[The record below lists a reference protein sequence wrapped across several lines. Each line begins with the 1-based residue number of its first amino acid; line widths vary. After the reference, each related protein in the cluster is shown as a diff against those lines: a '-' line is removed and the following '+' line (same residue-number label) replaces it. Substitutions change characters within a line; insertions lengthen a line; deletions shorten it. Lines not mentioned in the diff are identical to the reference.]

1 MVWTKLIRLQAK
13 HPEFRLQYEYFILN
27 TVLLNCQLIIFYCL
41 SPLLHREQAL
51 PTIQIQLQREI
62 PDYGA
67 HVDLPLG
74 TSSKTSSGLPKTIS
88 KLTSKFTKKV
98 SSSSNSGGSYSIPS
112 TPSRSM
118 LSTSSSED
126 KAKSLGHSDGRLQSI
141 LQMASL
147 SSTPDPTQQSQL
159 ANGLVSDDQGMN
171 LPTDQ
176 EMQDV
181 IDFLSGFNMGKSQQA
196 SPLVKRRNSVASANP
211 AELKPPSGP
220 PPTSQTISLQP
231 PAQAMPQ
238 PQPPAVQKQQQ
249 PQPQPPPPTP
259 QQQQQPQQ
267 PPPAPQQPSPQALQY
282 YQHLLQPISQQQ
294 PPPPQLPP
302 QQTPPQVLP
311 QQRVASKWLGT
322 SGQQPP
328 PQGPPGGLSPLG
340 PIGQWGSPAL
350 PDLSSDLYSLGLVST
365 YMDSV
370 MSEMLGQKPQGP
382 RNNTWPNRD
391 QSEGVF
397 GVLGDTLPFDPAGE
411 IHLPTCLWGVLWII
425 HIEMSETFF
434 KADLVQEKI

>member
-1 MVWTKLIRLQAK
+1 M
-13 HPEFRLQYEYFILN
+13 
-27 TVLLNCQLIIFYCL
+27 
-41 SPLLHREQAL
+41 
-51 PTIQIQLQREI
+51 PTIQIQLQRES
-62 PDYGA
+62 PDYGGQA
-67 HVDLPLG
+67 DLTPG
-74 TSSKTSSGLPKTIS
+74 TTSKTSSGLPKTIS

-98 SSSSNSGGSYSIPS
+98 SSSSNNGGSYSIPS

-118 LSTSSSED
+118 LTTSSSED

-141 LQMASL
+141 LQMSSL
-147 SSTPDPTQQSQL
+147 SCTPDSTQQSQL
-159 ANGLVSDDQGMN
+159 ANGSVFEDQGMN

-220 PPTSQTISLQP
+220 PPTSQSISHNALQP
-231 PAQAMPQ
+231 PAQTLPQ
-238 PQPPAVQKQQQ
+238 PQPQAVQKQQPP
-249 PQPQPPPPTP
+249 PQPQPPPPQQQQP
-259 QQQQQPQQ
+259 QQQQQP
-267 PPPAPQQPSPQALQY
+267 PPPPPQQPSPQALQY

-294 PPPPQLPP
+294 PPPPQLPS

-311 QQRVASKWLGT
+311 QQRVTSKWLGT

-328 PQGPPGGLSPLG
+328 PQGPPAGLSPLG
-340 PIGQWGSPAL
+340 PIGQWGSPGL

-397 GVLGDTLPFDPAGE
+397 GVLGDSLPFDPAGE
-411 IHLPTCLWGVLWII
+411 IHLAFICPVGVLVSLIDII
-425 HIEMSETFF
+425 QQVH
-434 KADLVQEKI
+434 

>member
-1 MVWTKLIRLQAK
+1 MYTY
-13 HPEFRLQYEYFILN
+13 PIL
-27 TVLLNCQLIIFYCL
+27 FF
-41 SPLLHREQAL
+41 SREQAL
-51 PTIQIQLQREI
+51 PTIQIQLRDT
-62 PDYGA
+62 PDYGSQ
-67 HVDLPLG
+67 VDMAPG
-74 TSSKTSSGLPKTIS
+74 NTSKASSGLPRTIS

-98 SSSSNSGGSYSIPS
+98 SSNSNNGGSYSIPS

-118 LSTSSSED
+118 LSTSTSDD

-141 LQMASL
+141 LQMSGLASTSD
-147 SSTPDPTQQSQL
+147 SSQKNQL
-159 ANGLVSDDQGMN
+159 ANGSVSQEQGMN

-211 AELKPPSGP
+211 AEIKPPTGL
-220 PPTSQTISLQP
+220 PPTSQSISHNALQP
-231 PAQAMPQ
+231 SAQTQSQPKPQ
-238 PQPPAVQKQQQ
+238 PQAVQKQQ
-249 PQPQPPPPTP
+249 PQPQPPPPQQ

-267 PPPAPQQPSPQALQY
+267 PPPPPPQQPSPQALQY
-282 YQHLLQPISQQQ
+282 YQHLLQPIN
-294 PPPPQLPP
+294 QLPS

-311 QQRVASKWLGT
+311 QQRVTNKWLGT

-340 PIGQWGSPAL
+340 PIGQWGSPGL

-370 MSEMLGQKPQGP
+370 MSEMLGQKPQCP

-391 QSEGVF
+391 QTEGAF
-397 GVLGDTLPFDPAGE
+397 GVLGDSLPFDPAGE
-411 IHLPTCLWGVLWII
+411 IHLTFAYPGVFW
-425 HIEMSETFF
+425 
-434 KADLVQEKI
+434 

>member
-1 MVWTKLIRLQAK
+1 M
-13 HPEFRLQYEYFILN
+13 
-27 TVLLNCQLIIFYCL
+27 
-41 SPLLHREQAL
+41 
-51 PTIQIQLQREI
+51 QLQREI
-62 PDYGA
+62 PDYGSQA
-67 HVDLPLG
+67 DLPPG

-98 SSSSNSGGSYSIPS
+98 SSSSNSGGSYSIPN

-118 LSTSSSED
+118 LTSSSSED
-126 KAKSLGHSDGRLQSI
+126 KAKSLGHGDGRLHSI
-141 LQMASL
+141 LQMGSL
-147 SSTPDPTQQSQL
+147 SCNPDSTQLNQL

-220 PPTSQTISLQP
+220 PPTSQAISHSALQP
-231 PAQAMPQ
+231 PTQTLPQPQSQ
-238 PQPPAVQKQQQ
+238 PQPPPSVQKQQ
-249 PQPQPPPPTP
+249 PQPQPPPP
-259 QQQQQPQQ
+259 QQQQPQQ
-267 PPPAPQQPSPQALQY
+267 QQPAPPPQQPSPQALQY

-311 QQRVASKWLGT
+311 QQRVANKWLGT

-328 PQGPPGGLSPLG
+328 PQGPPAGLSPLG
-340 PIGQWGSPAL
+340 PIGQWSSPGL

-397 GVLGDTLPFDPAGE
+397 GVLGDTLPFDPAGKFFSRLQGFVMWV
-411 IHLPTCLWGVLWII
+411 IQDII
-425 HIEMSETFF
+425 QPKTQTQI
-434 KADLVQEKI
+434 

>member
-1 MVWTKLIRLQAK
+1 M
-13 HPEFRLQYEYFILN
+13 
-27 TVLLNCQLIIFYCL
+27 
-41 SPLLHREQAL
+41 
-51 PTIQIQLQREI
+51 PTIQIQLQRES
-62 PDYGA
+62 PDYGGQA
-67 HVDLPLG
+67 DLPPG
-74 TSSKTSSGLPKTIS
+74 TTSKTSSGLPKTIS

-98 SSSSNSGGSYSIPS
+98 SSSSNNGGSYSIPS

-118 LSTSSSED
+118 FSTSNSED

-141 LQMASL
+141 LQMSSL
-147 SSTPDPTQQSQL
+147 SCTPDSTQQSQL
-159 ANGLVSDDQGMN
+159 ANGSVSEDQGMN

-196 SPLVKRRNSVASANP
+196 SPLVKRRNSLASANP

-220 PPTSQTISLQP
+220 PPTSQSIQQGALQP
-231 PAQAMPQ
+231 PVQTLPQ
-238 PQPPAVQKQQQ
+238 PQTVQKQQPQ
-249 PQPQPPPPTP
+249 PQPQPPPP
-259 QQQQQPQQ
+259 QQQQPQQ
-267 PPPAPQQPSPQALQY
+267 QPQPPPAPPQQPSPQTLQY

-302 QQTPPQVLP
+302 QQTTAQVLP
-311 QQRVASKWLGT
+311 QQRVTSKWLST

-328 PQGPPGGLSPLG
+328 PQAPPGGLSPLG
-340 PIGQWGSPAL
+340 PIGQWGSPGL

-397 GVLGDTLPFDPAGE
+397 GVLGDSLPFDPAGE
-411 IHLPTCLWGVLWII
+411 LHPLLICPGGLLMMLIH
-425 HIEMSETFF
+425 
-434 KADLVQEKI
+434 

>member
-1 MVWTKLIRLQAK
+1 MYNFNIWLK
-13 HPEFRLQYEYFILN
+13 HVKQSQLNSYSTLLLYTYPIL
-27 TVLLNCQLIIFYCL
+27 FF
-41 SPLLHREQAL
+41 SREQAL
-51 PTIQIQLQREI
+51 PTIQIQLRDT
-62 PDYGA
+62 PDYGSQ
-67 HVDLPLG
+67 VDMPPG
-74 TSSKTSSGLPKTIS
+74 NTSKASSGLPRTIS

-98 SSSSNSGGSYSIPS
+98 SSNSNNGGSYSIPS

-118 LSTSSSED
+118 LSTSTSDD

-141 LQMASL
+141 LQMSGL
-147 SSTPDPTQQSQL
+147 SSTSDSSQKKQL
-159 ANGLVSDDQGMN
+159 ANGSVSQEQGMN

-211 AELKPPSGP
+211 AEIKPPTGL
-220 PPTSQTISLQP
+220 PPTTQSISHNALQP
-231 PAQAMPQ
+231 SAQSQ
-238 PQPPAVQKQQQ
+238 PKSQSQAVQKQ
-249 PQPQPPPPTP
+249 QPQPPPPQQQ
-259 QQQQQPQQ
+259 QQQQQP
-267 PPPAPQQPSPQALQY
+267 PPPPPQQPSPQALQY
-282 YQHLLQPISQQQ
+282 YQHLLQPIN
-294 PPPPQLPP
+294 QLPS

-311 QQRVASKWLGT
+311 QQRVTNKWLGT

-340 PIGQWGSPAL
+340 PIGQWGSPGL

-370 MSEMLGQKPQGP
+370 MSEMLGQKPQCP

-391 QSEGVF
+391 QSEGAF
-397 GVLGDTLPFDPAGE
+397 GVLGDSLPFDPAGE
-411 IHLPTCLWGVLWII
+411 VHL
-425 HIEMSETFF
+425 TFAYPGGF
-434 KADLVQEKI
+434 WWCSYILVILDNWLLK

>member
-1 MVWTKLIRLQAK
+1 M
-13 HPEFRLQYEYFILN
+13 
-27 TVLLNCQLIIFYCL
+27 
-41 SPLLHREQAL
+41 
-51 PTIQIQLQREI
+51 PTIQIQLQREA
-62 PDYGA
+62 PDYGGQA
-67 HVDLPLG
+67 DLPPG
-74 TSSKTSSGLPKTIS
+74 TSSKASSGLPKTIS

-98 SSSSNSGGSYSIPS
+98 SSSSHNSGGSYSIPN

-118 LSTSSSED
+118 LTTSNSEE
-126 KAKSLGHSDGRLQSI
+126 KAKNLGHSDGRLQSI
-141 LQMASL
+141 LQMGNL
-147 SSTPDPTQQSQL
+147 SCAADSTQQNQL
-159 ANGLVSDDQGMN
+159 ANGLVSEDQGMN

-220 PPTSQTISLQP
+220 PPTSQAISHSALQP
-231 PAQAMPQ
+231 QPQPQ
-238 PQPPAVQKQQQ
+238 PQPPPSVPKQQPQ
-249 PQPQPPPPTP
+249 PQPQPPPPPQQQPQP
-259 QQQQQPQQ
+259 QQQQ
-267 PPPAPQQPSPQALQY
+267 PPPPPQQQPSPQALQY

-311 QQRVASKWLGT
+311 QQRVTSKWLGT

-328 PQGPPGGLSPLG
+328 PQGPPAGLSPLG
-340 PIGQWGSPAL
+340 PIGQWSSPGL

-370 MSEMLGQKPQGP
+370 MTEMLGQKPQGP

-411 IHLPTCLWGVLWII
+411 MGP
-425 HIEMSETFF
+425 SFETFC
-434 KADLVQEKI
+434 I

>member
-1 MVWTKLIRLQAK
+1 M
-13 HPEFRLQYEYFILN
+13 
-27 TVLLNCQLIIFYCL
+27 
-41 SPLLHREQAL
+41 
-51 PTIQIQLQREI
+51 QLQREI
-62 PDYGA
+62 PDYGGQA
-67 HVDLPLG
+67 DLPPCTG
-74 TSSKTSSGLPKTIS
+74 SKTSSGLPKTIS

-118 LSTSSSED
+118 LTTSSSEN
-126 KAKSLGHSDGRLQSI
+126 KTKSLGHSDGRLQSI
-141 LQMASL
+141 LQMSSL
-147 SSTPDPTQQSQL
+147 SCTLDSSQQSQL

-220 PPTSQTISLQP
+220 PPTSQSISHSTIQP
-231 PAQAMPQ
+231 QGQTLPQ
-238 PQPPAVQKQQQ
+238 PQPPPSVQKQQ
-249 PQPQPPPPTP
+249 PQPQPPPPH
-259 QQQQQPQQ
+259 QQQ
-267 PPPAPQQPSPQALQY
+267 PPPPPQQTSPQALQY

-294 PPPPQLPP
+294 QQQPPPP
-302 QQTPPQVLP
+302 QQTPPQVLS
-311 QQRVASKWLGT
+311 QQRVASKWLVT

-328 PQGPPGGLSPLG
+328 PQGPPAGLSPLG
-340 PIGQWGSPAL
+340 PIGQWASPGL
-350 PDLSSDLYSLGLVST
+350 PDMSSDLYSLGLVST

-411 IHLPTCLWGVLWII
+411 SISLFY
-425 HIEMSETFF
+425 MSTRWTSSRLKQRVFSCVYF
-434 KADLVQEKI
+434 NCGIKKYKINH

>member
-1 MVWTKLIRLQAK
+1 MCLC
-13 HPEFRLQYEYFILN
+13 
-27 TVLLNCQLIIFYCL
+27 LLY
-41 SPLLHREQAL
+41 REQAL
-51 PTIQIQLQREI
+51 PTIQIQLQRES
-62 PDYGA
+62 PDYSI
-67 HVDLPLG
+67 HTDLPPG

-88 KLTSKFTKKV
+88 KLTSKFTRKV
-98 SSSSNSGGSYSIPS
+98 TSSSNSGGSYSIPS
-112 TPSRSM
+112 TPSRTM
-118 LSTSSSED
+118 LTTSSVED
-126 KAKSLGHSDGRLQSI
+126 KAKSLGHSDGRLQNI
-141 LQMASL
+141 LQIGNL
-147 SSTPDPTQQSQL
+147 SCAPDSTQQGHL
-159 ANGLVSDDQGMN
+159 ANGSVSDDQGMN

-220 PPTSQTISLQP
+220 PPTSQSISHTALQA
-231 PAQAMPQ
+231 PAQT
-238 PQPPAVQKQQQ
+238 QPPAVQKQQQ
-249 PQPQPPPPTP
+249 QPQPQPQPPPPP
-259 QQQQQPQQ
+259 QQQQQQPQQ
-267 PPPAPQQPSPQALQY
+267 QQPPPPPQQQQPSPQALQY

-328 PQGPPGGLSPLG
+328 PQAPPAGLSPLG
-340 PIGQWGSPAL
+340 PIGQWGSPGL

-391 QSEGVF
+391 QSDGVF

-411 IHLPTCLWGVLWII
+411 IHLPIT
-425 HIEMSETFF
+425 H
-434 KADLVQEKI
+434 

>member
-1 MVWTKLIRLQAK
+1 M
-13 HPEFRLQYEYFILN
+13 
-27 TVLLNCQLIIFYCL
+27 
-41 SPLLHREQAL
+41 
-51 PTIQIQLQREI
+51 PTIQIQLQRES
-62 PDYGA
+62 PDYGGQA
-67 HVDLPLG
+67 DLHPG
-74 TSSKTSSGLPKTIS
+74 SSSKTSSGLPKTIS

-118 LSTSSSED
+118 LMSGSED

-141 LQMASL
+141 LHMGSL
-147 SSTPDPTQQSQL
+147 SCTPDSAQQGQL
-159 ANGLVSDDQGMN
+159 ANGSVSEEQGMN

-220 PPTSQTISLQP
+220 PPTSQSISHSALQP
-231 PAQAMPQ
+231 TAPILPQAPPQ
-238 PQPPAVQKQQQ
+238 PQPPSVQKQQPQ
-249 PQPQPPPPTP
+249 SQPQPPTH
-259 QQQQQPQQ
+259 QQQPP
-267 PPPAPQQPSPQALQY
+267 PPPAPQQPSPQTLQY
-282 YQHLLQPISQQQ
+282 YQHLLQPINQQQ
-294 PPPPQLPP
+294 PPPQLPP
-302 QQTPPQVLP
+302 QQTPPQVMS
-311 QQRVASKWLGT
+311 QQRVANKWLGT

-328 PQGPPGGLSPLG
+328 PQGPPAGLSPLG
-340 PIGQWGSPAL
+340 PIGQWGSPGL

-370 MSEMLGQKPQGP
+370 VSEMLGQKPQGP

-397 GVLGDTLPFDPAGE
+397 GVLGDALPFDPAGE
-411 IHLPTCLWGVLWII
+411 IPCHCMWTTHTTRRMNWVIKNC
-425 HIEMSETFF
+425 
-434 KADLVQEKI
+434 

>member
-1 MVWTKLIRLQAK
+1 
-13 HPEFRLQYEYFILN
+13 
-27 TVLLNCQLIIFYCL
+27 
-41 SPLLHREQAL
+41 
-51 PTIQIQLQREI
+51 
-62 PDYGA
+62 
-67 HVDLPLG
+67 
-74 TSSKTSSGLPKTIS
+74 
-88 KLTSKFTKKV
+88 
-98 SSSSNSGGSYSIPS
+98 
-112 TPSRSM
+112 
-118 LSTSSSED
+118 
-126 KAKSLGHSDGRLQSI
+126 
-141 LQMASL
+141 
-147 SSTPDPTQQSQL
+147 
-159 ANGLVSDDQGMN
+159 MN

-220 PPTSQTISLQP
+220 PPTSQSISHNALQP
-231 PAQAMPQ
+231 PAQTLSQPQ
-238 PQPPAVQKQQQ
+238 PQPQPQAVQKQQPQ
-249 PQPQPPPPTP
+249 PQPQPPPPQQQQP
-259 QQQQQPQQ
+259 QQQQQP
-267 PPPAPQQPSPQALQY
+267 PPPPQQPSPQALQY

-328 PQGPPGGLSPLG
+328 PQGPPAGLSPLG
-340 PIGQWGSPAL
+340 PIGQWGSPGL

-370 MSEMLGQKPQGP
+370 VSEMLGQKPQGP

-411 IHLPTCLWGVLWII
+411 IQI
-425 HIEMSETFF
+425 HIQKYEVIHKFTPN
-434 KADLVQEKI
+434 LCR

>member
-1 MVWTKLIRLQAK
+1 MA
-13 HPEFRLQYEYFILN
+13 PGN
-27 TVLLNCQLIIFYCL
+27 T
-41 SPLLHREQAL
+41 
-51 PTIQIQLQREI
+51 
-62 PDYGA
+62 
-67 HVDLPLG
+67 
-74 TSSKTSSGLPKTIS
+74 SKASSGLPRTIS

-98 SSSSNSGGSYSIPS
+98 SSNSNNGGSYSIPS

-118 LSTSSSED
+118 LSTSTSDD

-141 LQMASL
+141 LQMSGL
-147 SSTPDPTQQSQL
+147 SSTSDSSQKKQL
-159 ANGLVSDDQGMN
+159 ANGSVSQEQGMN

-211 AELKPPSGP
+211 AEIKPPTGL
-220 PPTSQTISLQP
+220 PPTSQSISHNSLQP
-231 PAQAMPQ
+231 SAQTQSQ
-238 PQPPAVQKQQQ
+238 PKQSQSVQKQQ
-249 PQPQPPPPTP
+249 PQPQPPPPQ
-259 QQQQQPQQ
+259 QQQQQP
-267 PPPAPQQPSPQALQY
+267 PPPPPQQPSPQALQY
-282 YQHLLQPISQQQ
+282 YQHLLQPIN
-294 PPPPQLPP
+294 QLPS

-311 QQRVASKWLGT
+311 QQRVTNKWLGT

-340 PIGQWGSPAL
+340 PIGQWGSPGL

-370 MSEMLGQKPQGP
+370 MSEMLGQKPQCP

-391 QSEGVF
+391 QSEGAF
-397 GVLGDTLPFDPAGE
+397 GVLGDSLPFDPAGE
-411 IHLPTCLWGVLWII
+411 IHL
-425 HIEMSETFF
+425 TFAYPEGF
-434 KADLVQEKI
+434 WWCSYILVILDNWLLK

>member
-1 MVWTKLIRLQAK
+1 M
-13 HPEFRLQYEYFILN
+13 
-27 TVLLNCQLIIFYCL
+27 
-41 SPLLHREQAL
+41 
-51 PTIQIQLQREI
+51 PTIQIQLQRES
-62 PDYGA
+62 PDYGSQA
-67 HVDLPLG
+67 DLPPG

-118 LSTSSSED
+118 LTSSSSED

-141 LQMASL
+141 LQMSSL
-147 SSTPDPTQQSQL
+147 SCTPDSTQQCQL
-159 ANGLVSDDQGMN
+159 ANGSVSDDQGMN

-220 PPTSQTISLQP
+220 PPTSQSITHNALQP
-231 PAQAMPQ
+231 PAQTLPQ
-238 PQPPAVQKQQQ
+238 PQPPPSVQKQQPQ
-249 PQPQPPPPTP
+249 PQPQPPPP
-259 QQQQQPQQ
+259 QQQQPQQ
-267 PPPAPQQPSPQALQY
+267 QQPPPPPQQPSPQALQY

-328 PQGPPGGLSPLG
+328 PQGPPAGLSPLG
-340 PIGQWGSPAL
+340 PIGQWGSPGL
-350 PDLSSDLYSLGLVST
+350 PDLSSDLYSLGLVSN

-411 IHLPTCLWGVLWII
+411 IHLPFICTYVDHTHHSKTDII
-425 HIEMSETFF
+425 QQVH
-434 KADLVQEKI
+434 

>member
-1 MVWTKLIRLQAK
+1 M
-13 HPEFRLQYEYFILN
+13 
-27 TVLLNCQLIIFYCL
+27 
-41 SPLLHREQAL
+41 
-51 PTIQIQLQREI
+51 QLQRES
-62 PDYGA
+62 PDYSGQA
-67 HVDLPLG
+67 DLPLG

-118 LSTSSSED
+118 LTTSSSED

-141 LQMASL
+141 LQMSSL
-147 SSTPDPTQQSQL
+147 SCTPDSTQQSQL
-159 ANGLVSDDQGMN
+159 PNGLVSEDQGMN

-211 AELKPPSGP
+211 ADLKPPSGP
-220 PPTSQTISLQP
+220 PPPSQSISHSALQP
-231 PAQAMPQ
+231 QAQTL
-238 PQPPAVQKQQQ
+238 PQPPPPVQKQQS
-249 PQPQPPPPTP
+249 QPQPPPP
-259 QQQQQPQQ
+259 QQQQQP
-267 PPPAPQQPSPQALQY
+267 PPQQPSPQALQY

-294 PPPPQLPP
+294 PPPPQ
-302 QQTPPQVLP
+302 QTPPQVLS

-322 SGQQPP
+322 SGQQPQ
-328 PQGPPGGLSPLG
+328 PQGPPAVLSPLG
-340 PIGQWGSPAL
+340 PIGQWGSPGL

-411 IHLPTCLWGVLWII
+411 IHLHFYMP
-425 HIEMSETFF
+425 MR
-434 KADLVQEKI
+434 

>member
-1 MVWTKLIRLQAK
+1 M
-13 HPEFRLQYEYFILN
+13 
-27 TVLLNCQLIIFYCL
+27 
-41 SPLLHREQAL
+41 
-51 PTIQIQLQREI
+51 QLQREI
-62 PDYGA
+62 PDYSSQ
-67 HVDLPLG
+67 VDLP
-74 TSSKTSSGLPKTIS
+74 TCSSSKTSSGLPKTIS

-98 SSSSNSGGSYSIPS
+98 SSSSNSGGSYSIPN

-118 LSTSSSED
+118 LTTSSSED
-126 KAKSLGHSDGRLQSI
+126 KAKSLGDGRLQSI
-141 LQMASL
+141 LHMGSLSCTPDSTQQGQMA
-147 SSTPDPTQQSQL
+147 
-159 ANGLVSDDQGMN
+159 NGSVSEDQGMN

-196 SPLVKRRNSVASANP
+196 SPLIKRRNSVASANP

-220 PPTSQTISLQP
+220 PPASQSMSHSALQP
-231 PAQAMPQ
+231 PAQTLTQPQPQTHPPSAQKQQPQPQ
-238 PQPPAVQKQQQ
+238 PQPPTQQQQ
-249 PQPQPPPPTP
+249 PQPQQPPPP
-259 QQQQQPQQ
+259 
-267 PPPAPQQPSPQALQY
+267 PPPQQPSPQTLQY

-294 PPPPQLPP
+294 PPPQLAP

-311 QQRVASKWLGT
+311 QQRVSNKWLGT

-340 PIGQWGSPAL
+340 PIGQWGSPGL

-397 GVLGDTLPFDPAGE
+397 GVLGDTLPFDPAGNV
-411 IHLPTCLWGVLWII
+411 HLHLMC
-425 HIEMSETFF
+425 S
-434 KADLVQEKI
+434 

>member
-1 MVWTKLIRLQAK
+1 MA
-13 HPEFRLQYEYFILN
+13 PGN
-27 TVLLNCQLIIFYCL
+27 T
-41 SPLLHREQAL
+41 
-51 PTIQIQLQREI
+51 
-62 PDYGA
+62 
-67 HVDLPLG
+67 
-74 TSSKTSSGLPKTIS
+74 SKTSSGLPRTIS

-98 SSSSNSGGSYSIPS
+98 SSNSNNGGSYSIPS

-118 LSTSSSED
+118 LTTNASDD

-141 LQMASL
+141 LQMSGL
-147 SSTPDPTQQSQL
+147 SCTSDFSQKNQL
-159 ANGLVSDDQGMN
+159 ANGSACQDQGMN

-211 AELKPPSGP
+211 AEIKPPTGL
-220 PPTSQTISLQP
+220 PPTSQSISHNTLQP
-231 PAQAMPQ
+231 SPQTQSQPKPQSQAVQKQQPQ
-238 PQPPAVQKQQQ
+238 PQPPPPPPQQQPQQQQQ
-249 PQPQPPPPTP
+249 PQPQPPPPP
-259 QQQQQPQQ
+259 
-267 PPPAPQQPSPQALQY
+267 PQQPSPQALQY
-282 YQHLLQPISQQQ
+282 YQHLLQPIN
-294 PPPPQLPP
+294 QLPS

-311 QQRVASKWLGT
+311 QQRVTNKWLGT

-340 PIGQWGSPAL
+340 PIGQWSSPGL

-370 MSEMLGQKPQGP
+370 VSEMLGQKPQGP

-391 QSEGVF
+391 QSEGAF
-397 GVLGDTLPFDPAGE
+397 GVLGDSLPFDPAGE
-411 IHLPTCLWGVLWII
+411 VHLPSTYTRVFW
-425 HIEMSETFF
+425 
-434 KADLVQEKI
+434 

>member
-1 MVWTKLIRLQAK
+1 MTDRECHSVVPCPLVSGCADLRL
-13 HPEFRLQYEYFILN
+13 
-27 TVLLNCQLIIFYCL
+27 
-41 SPLLHREQAL
+41 SSSREQAL
-51 PTIQIQLQREI
+51 PTIQMQLLREI
-62 PDYGA
+62 PDYGG

-74 TSSKTSSGLPKTIS
+74 TSTKTSSGLPKTIS

-98 SSSSNSGGSYSIPS
+98 SSSSNSGGSYSIPN

-118 LSTSSSED
+118 LTTSSSEE
-126 KAKSLGHSDGRLQSI
+126 KTKSLGHNDARLQSI
-141 LQMASL
+141 LQMGGL
-147 SSTPDPTQQSQL
+147 SCPPDPGQQGQL
-159 ANGLVSDDQGMN
+159 ANGSVSDDQGMN

-211 AELKPPSGP
+211 AELKPPCGP
-220 PPTSQTISLQP
+220 PPTSQSMSHSALQP
-231 PAQAMPQ
+231 PAQTVPPPQ
-238 PQPPAVQKQQQ
+238 PQAQPPPVQKQQQQQPQ
-249 PQPQPPPPTP
+249 PQPQPPPPQQQPQP
-259 QQQQQPQQ
+259 QQQQQQ
-267 PPPAPQQPSPQALQY
+267 PAPPPQQPSPQSLQY

-294 PPPPQLPP
+294 PPPPPPPQLPP

-311 QQRVASKWLGT
+311 QQRVSSKWLGT
-322 SGQQPP
+322 SGQQ
-328 PQGPPGGLSPLG
+328 QGPPGGLSPLG
-340 PIGQWGSPAL
+340 PIGQWGSPGL

-397 GVLGDTLPFDPAGE
+397 SVQGDALPFDPAGE
-411 IHLPTCLWGVLWII
+411 IPSVNDEFLCHLFQAW
-425 HIEMSETFF
+425 
-434 KADLVQEKI
+434 